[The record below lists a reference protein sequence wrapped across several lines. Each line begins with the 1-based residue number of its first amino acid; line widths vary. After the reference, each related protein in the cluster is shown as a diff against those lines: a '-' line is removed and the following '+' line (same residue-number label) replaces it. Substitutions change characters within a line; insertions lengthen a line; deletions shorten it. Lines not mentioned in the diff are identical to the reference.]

1 MNWWNWYKRKND
13 PVSENLSLLQ
23 EIANKII
30 KGNKEWTPEELQIQQ
45 NCPEAIEKI
54 LNEHKRNIPPV
65 IRDNT
70 R

>member
-13 PVSENLSLLQ
+13 PASENLSLLQ

-45 NCPEAIEKI
+45 NCSEALEKI